1 MAMRDMSRGRQGAN
15 ADPFQLLGVRS
26 FINCC
31 GSRTIYG
38 GSRMPDEVVAAMVA
52 ASQRF
57 VDLPELFDAA
67 GRRIAALVGAPAA
80 LIASGGSGALFLG
93 AAAAATLG
101 DPERIARLPH
111 VDWPRRFIVT
121 PRGSRFSYDHA
132 MRATGLDIVEAGT
145 PAEMAAAMTTA
156 AMVHVLGTADPS
168 ASLKLEDC
176 VALARPHGVPVMVDA
191 ASEFLRRPDP
201 YLARGADLVV
211 YSGGKYLRGPQSTG
225 LLIGDQRWIAAAA
238 LNASPRAGMGRHLKV
253 SKEEIAGLVAAVELW
268 ATRDPRREHAAW
280 HAELTQLAAA
290 AEAVPGVVCEHVDW
304 KGPEEP
310 TPRLRV
316 RWDRARIAVDGPEL
330 RRRLAAGEPAI
341 QVDDRFARD
350 DSITILPLNLE
361 PGEAR
366 IVGQRIAAELAAG
379 AAGPKPETQA
389 APTIDIA
396 GAWRVTLRLAAGE
409 VEHRFDL
416 RQDGARVYGTHRLA
430 SGASAPIAGQIEGD
444 RVNLASE
451 HRSGGA
457 GLAYGFVGHWRDGGL
472 EGRAELG
479 TAMPADVVN
488 IVNRRQYGAA
498 RWSAARA

>member
-1 MAMRDMSRGRQGAN
+1 
-15 ADPFQLLGVRS
+15 
-26 FINCC
+26 
-31 GSRTIYG
+31 
-38 GSRMPDEVVAAMVA
+38 
-52 ASQRF
+52 
-57 VDLPELFDAA
+57 
-67 GRRIAALVGAPAA
+67 
-80 LIASGGSGALFLG
+80 
-93 AAAAATLG
+93 
-101 DPERIARLPH
+101 
-111 VDWPRRFIVT
+111 
-121 PRGSRFSYDHA
+121 
-132 MRATGLDIVEAGT
+132 
-145 PAEMAAAMTTA
+145 MAAAMATA

-168 ASLKLEDC
+168 APLKLEDC

-201 YLARGADLVV
+201 YLARGANLVV

-225 LLIGDQRWIAAAA
+225 LLVGDPRWIAAAA

-290 AEAVPGVVCEHVDW
+290 AEAVPGVACEHIDW

-310 TPRLRV
+310 TPRMRV
-316 RWDRARIAVDGPEL
+316 RWDRTRIAVDGPEL

-350 DSITILPLNLE
+350 DSITILPLNLH

-379 AAGPKPETQA
+379 AAPPKPETPA

-416 RQDGARVYGTHRLA
+416 RQDGARVSGTHILA
-430 SGASAPIAGQIEGD
+430 GGASAPIAGRIEGD
-444 RVNLASE
+444 RVTLASE

-457 GLAYGFVGHWRDGGL
+457 GLAYGFVGLWRDGGL
-472 EGRAELG
+472 EGSAELG